1 MASSTHWPASIVLRG
16 ISVEAKRTAAL
27 DASFVTGDV
36 LLVER
41 IRDRV
46 DHLHRDTVVTGRTDL
61 LQRVGEVTL
70 HARLKQPAPCGRKH
84 LYLPEVSGHGSPHIV
99 DLDLEPPHAANGEV
113 PGTTLGGAEATKRH
127 LVAVLLL
134 SPVRVGHQPDA
145 SEAVPQRHVRVVIG
159 PLASQKLH
167 RIVRQRN
174 QGALVRECEV
184 AAKRRAVNGD
194 LHAGKGLDDAVQ
206 AGAQLEVVLR
216 TRREH
221 VPQHVEAQAPGA
233 CLRHVVQVELRR
245 GPAERDIALDGR
257 LLNEV
262 LTSAAPAAAAVGV
275 RRVVGERDVVG
286 LEHRDAAKQLE
297 PCVGVVSQ
305 RPQLLDGHHGQR
317 ARRVLV
323 AHDGHVHRDRRRG
336 SLVAVGNEQN
346 EIVAAA
352 RLEERALYLVDASA
366 LDARSTEPDA
376 TEGTERS
383 RLVLLARVEVAP
395 AEIE

>member
-1 MASSTHWPASIVLRG
+1 M
-16 ISVEAKRTAAL
+16 
-27 DASFVTGDV
+27 
-36 LLVER
+36 
-41 IRDRV
+41 
-46 DHLHRDTVVTGRTDL
+46 
-61 LQRVGEVTL
+61 
-70 HARLKQPAPCGRKH
+70 
-84 LYLPEVSGHGSPHIV
+84 
-99 DLDLEPPHAANGEV
+99 
-113 PGTTLGGAEATKRH
+113 
-127 LVAVLLL
+127 
-134 SPVRVGHQPDA
+134 
-145 SEAVPQRHVRVVIG
+145 
-159 PLASQKLH
+159 
-167 RIVRQRN
+167 
-174 QGALVRECEV
+174 RECEV

-194 LHAGKGLDDAVQ
+194 LHAGEGLNDAVQ

-245 GPAERDIALDGR
+245 RPAERDIALDGR

-262 LTSAAPAAAAVGV
+262 LISAAPAAAAVGV
-275 RRVVGERDVVG
+275 RRVVEERDVVRF
-286 LEHRDAAKQLE
+286 EHRDAAKQLE
-297 PCVGVVSQ
+297 PCVGVVPQ
-305 RPQLLDGHHGQR
+305 RPQLFNSHHGQR

-336 SLVAVGNEQN
+336 GLVAVGNEQN

-376 TEGTERS
+376 TEGAERS